1 MNSNINGVK
10 TLSTKHIRSGQ
21 RCECWVVESIKSS
34 IFLYYLMIFMLFAL
48 TSCESSQQHVD
59 NDSVVFRKVYYDG
72 KKLQFD
78 TTKID
83 NRIHLVSLTGVLVYY
98 GVPFKVDSL
107 QNLWVDKKLL
117 EDKDFLWN
125 LSTKSEDSIW
135 MKNHIWKSD
144 W

>member
-1 MNSNINGVK
+1 
-10 TLSTKHIRSGQ
+10 
-21 RCECWVVESIKSS
+21 
-34 IFLYYLMIFMLFAL
+34 MLFAL
-48 TSCESSQQHVD
+48 TSCASSQQHVD

-78 TTKID
+78 TTKIG
-83 NRIHLVSLTGVLVYY
+83 NRIHLVNLAGVLVYY
-98 GVPFKVDSL
+98 GVPFQIDSL
-107 QNLWVDKKLL
+107 QNIRIDKRLL